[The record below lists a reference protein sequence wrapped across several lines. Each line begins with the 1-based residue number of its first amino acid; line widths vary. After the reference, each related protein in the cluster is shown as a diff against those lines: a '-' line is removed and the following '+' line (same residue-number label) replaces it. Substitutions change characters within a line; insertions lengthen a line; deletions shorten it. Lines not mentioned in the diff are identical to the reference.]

1 MAAQIAVTRTQIFNN
16 RLDAV
21 LCGIFV
27 VLVTLIL
34 VDSIRTWIGVLRGT
48 SDARVNEAPFV
59 ATQLRP
65 EEI

>member
-1 MAAQIAVTRTQIFNN
+1 VAAQIAVTRTQIFNN

-59 ATQLRP
+59 LTQLRP